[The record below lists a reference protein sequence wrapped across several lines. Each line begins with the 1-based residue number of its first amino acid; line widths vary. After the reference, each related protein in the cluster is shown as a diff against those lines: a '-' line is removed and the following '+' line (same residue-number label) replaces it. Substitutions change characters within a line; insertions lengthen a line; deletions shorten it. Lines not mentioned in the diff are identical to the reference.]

1 MSCWALVPLKTPGLG
16 KTRLSPGLGSLERR
30 QLVETMLARVLEA
43 LADSHL
49 VDQIAIVGMDPE
61 LCPSGVLHLPDAG
74 TGLNGA
80 LTVASQQAQRAG
92 AHEILV
98 LHADLPLVLAEEIDD
113 FIRSGRRQC
122 MALASDRHGQGT
134 NAIFL
139 SQPADFAFSFG
150 PNSLA
155 RHQAL
160 AAARDQQPALSQ
172 APGLMFDIDTAQD
185 LQVLAEQA
193 LPLDMPKSIPCW
205 SLPLHEQSHYLL
217 AKARSGMPLSADEI
231 HLLAA
236 TAEHGELM
244 ACAEALT
251 LEGHGRLVG
260 YSRKVFIPLTRLCR
274 NHCGYCTFA
283 TSPKKLPSPYLS
295 PEEVLEIARAG
306 AQTGCHEALL
316 TLGERPELRYPQAQ
330 AALDAMGYSDTLAYV
345 AAMAQLIFD
354 ETGLLPHINPGTM
367 TRAEMVP
374 LRKVSA
380 SLGIMLESTA
390 ARLHERGGPHWRCPD
405 KLPQVRLD
413 TLRHAGELSVAVTSG
428 ILIGIGET
436 RTERIDALLALRD
449 LHQDHGHLQELII
462 QNFRAKPGTRMAN
475 APEPDITDQAW
486 TIAMTRL
493 IFGAEMSIQAPPN
506 LRPDELGQL
515 IAAGINDW
523 GGISPVTQDHIN
535 PEAAWPQIDALAADT
550 ARLGR
555 QLVQRLPLIPAYVR
569 QLEKWV
575 DPTMATALRHAADAR
590 GFARSDNWFAGRGD
604 APDSAFAAQM
614 GDSTI
619 AFPSAEIALI
629 IKRAK
634 AGDALTEAEITR
646 LFYADGNDLSAV
658 IQAANTLRRSVVGE
672 PVTYAR
678 NCNIN
683 YTNIC
688 QYRCGFCAFA
698 KGSTAVNLRGPAYV
712 LSATQVAE
720 RAQEAWDRGAT
731 EVCMQGGIHPHY
743 DGNTYLQLVAA
754 VKQAVP
760 EMHVHA
766 FSPLEVLHGAE
777 TLGLS
782 LTEYLQ
788 KLYQAG
794 LRSLPG
800 TAAEILDDEVRD
812 IICPDKLNTAQWLEV
827 MEAAHQV
834 GIRSTAT
841 LMFGHVERP
850 EHWARHLLRIR
861 TLQAK
866 TGGFT
871 EFVPLPFVHMESP
884 IWHKGR
890 ARSGPTL
897 REAVLMHAV
906 SRLVLHTLIPN
917 IQTSWVKMG
926 REGATLCLQAGANDL
941 GGTLMYESI
950 TRAAGGSNGQLLN
963 DPELQAITA
972 SIERPLHQRT
982 TLYQPVSQPHKV
994 TRHEVTPQTLQ
1005 QTIQLG

>member
-1 MSCWALVPLKTPGLG
+1 MHNQ
-16 KTRLSPGLGSLERR
+16 SL
-30 QLVETMLARVLEA
+30 LLINKV
-43 LADSHL
+43 
-49 VDQIAIVGMDPE
+49 
-61 LCPSGVLHLPDAG
+61 
-74 TGLNGA
+74 
-80 LTVASQQAQRAG
+80 
-92 AHEILV
+92 
-98 LHADLPLVLAEEIDD
+98 
-113 FIRSGRRQC
+113 RSGTS
-122 MALASDRHGQGT
+122 LT
-134 NAIFL
+134 
-139 SQPADFAFSFG
+139 ADE
-150 PNSLA
+150 
-155 RHQAL
+155 
-160 AAARDQQPALSQ
+160 
-172 APGLMFDIDTAQD
+172 
-185 LQVLAEQA
+185 V
-193 LPLDMPKSIPCW
+193 
-205 SLPLHEQSHYLL
+205 YLL
-217 AKARSGMPLSADEI
+217 A
-231 HLLAA
+231 
-236 TAEHGELM
+236 EHASVDELM
-244 ACAEALT
+244 TCAQELT
-251 LEGHGRLVG
+251 IKGHGRCVG

-283 TSPKKLPSPYLS
+283 TSPKKVSSPYMS
-295 PEEVLEIARAG
+295 AAEVLDVARAG
-306 AQTGCHEALL
+306 AQAGCREALF

-330 AALDAMGYSDTLAYV
+330 AALEEMGYSTTFEYV
-345 AAMAQLIFD
+345 AAMAKLVFE

-367 TRAEMVP
+367 SREEMVP

-390 ARLHERGGPHWRCPD
+390 ERLHERGGPHWRCPD

-413 TLRHAGELSVAVTSG
+413 TLRHAGELSVAITSG

-436 RTERIDALLALRD
+436 REERIAALLTLRE
-449 LHQDHGHLQELII
+449 LHQEYGHIQELIV
-462 QNFRAKPGTRMAN
+462 QNFRAKAGTIMVN
-475 APEPDITDQAW
+475 APEPTIADQAW

-493 IFGAEMSIQAPPN
+493 IFGPQMSIQAPPN
-506 LRPDELGQL
+506 LRPDELSQL
-515 IAAGINDW
+515 MQAGINDW
-523 GGISPVTQDHIN
+523 GGISPVTQDYVN
-535 PEAAWPQIDALAADT
+535 PEAAWPQIDALAAET
-550 ARLGR
+550 SRLGR

-569 QLEKWV
+569 HLEKWV
-575 DPTMATALRHAADAR
+575 DPVMATAIRHAADAR
-590 GFARSDNWFAGRGD
+590 GFARSDDWFAGRGD
-604 APDSAFAAQM
+604 SPDAATAALM
-614 GDSTI
+614 GSSTI
-619 AFPSAEIALI
+619 AFASAEIARIL
-629 IKRAK
+629 KRAK
-634 AGDALTEAEITR
+634 AGEALSETEITQ
-646 LFYADGNDLSAV
+646 LFYVEGNDLSAV
-658 IQAANTLRRSVVGE
+658 IQAADTLRKSAVGE
-672 PVTYAR
+672 KVTYAR

-683 YTNIC
+683 YTNVC

-712 LSATQVAE
+712 LGAEQVAE

-743 DGNTYLQLVAA
+743 DGNTYLGLVAA

-760 EMHVHA
+760 DMHVHA

-782 LTEYLQ
+782 LTEYLKQ
-788 KLYQAG
+788 LYQAG

-861 TLQAK
+861 TLQEQ

-884 IWHKGR
+884 IWQKGR

-897 REAVLMHAV
+897 RESVLVHAV

-926 REGATLCLQAGANDL
+926 REGAALCLQAGANDL

-972 SIERPLHQRT
+972 SVERPLHQRT
-982 TLYQPVSQPHKV
+982 TLYQPVSQPIRIPV
-994 TRHEVTPQTLQ
+994 YEMSSPAPQLSSQ
-1005 QTIQLG
+1005 PG